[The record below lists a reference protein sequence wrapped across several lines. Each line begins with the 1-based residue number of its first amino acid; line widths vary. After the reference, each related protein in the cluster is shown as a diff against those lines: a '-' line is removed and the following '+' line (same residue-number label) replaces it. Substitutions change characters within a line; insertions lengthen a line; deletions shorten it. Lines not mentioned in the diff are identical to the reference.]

1 MTGPL
6 AGPST
11 ALGAPGRVRRALG
24 IAGAVAATA
33 LAAWWTWPHPD
44 LELEV
49 APGGGGAVVDRL
61 GRRRPLP
68 DTLFLQARG
77 RETTVR
83 VVNHDTRPAALG
95 IFAAQPGEAR
105 DFTIATPGVYG
116 GYCSAHP
123 SRKRLTYVV
132 R

>member
-1 MTGPL
+1 MTDGI
-6 AGPST
+6 
-11 ALGAPGRVRRALG
+11 RRALALG
-24 IAGAVAATA
+24 GVLAATA

-49 APGGGGAVVDRL
+49 ARGGVGAVVDRL

-68 DTLFLQARG
+68 DTLYLQVRG

-83 VVNHDTRPAALG
+83 VVNHDTARTTLG
-95 IFAAQPGEAR
+95 IFSADAGEAR

-123 SRKRLTYVV
+123 NRRRLTYVV